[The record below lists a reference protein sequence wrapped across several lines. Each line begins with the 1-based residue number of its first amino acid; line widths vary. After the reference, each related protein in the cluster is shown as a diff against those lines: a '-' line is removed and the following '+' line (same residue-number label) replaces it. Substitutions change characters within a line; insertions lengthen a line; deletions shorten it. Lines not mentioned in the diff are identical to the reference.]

1 VLKHAFTLATATL
14 MVLSI
19 AAAAAE
25 GQSCDHGLWTCSSDS
40 SGTRL
45 DISATETRPGNQG
58 SSNTSNN
65 NSNNSNSNN
74 WSPNQGGGAPA
85 EPEFEREYYEVNYP
99 NGAPGDN
106 LCTTDRL
113 CDVNLLTPEEE
124 EQQEADEAVEP
135 VASVDD
141 ITLEDLASFRP
152 VTPDL
157 TGEPLGF
164 GVVGAPTNRIAS
176 AETHEFPATI
186 LGLNVTVRFVPEQY
200 TFDNGDGTSITTS
213 TGGTTW
219 DAIDAAQFAP
229 TDTTH
234 TYREPGD
241 YDIGLTVDYAPYV
254 TLNPAGSWLRVP
266 GYITATAPTYSIQ
279 VVEAHT
285 ALVDQTCIENPRGP
299 GC

>member
-1 VLKHAFTLATATL
+1 MLSA
-14 MVLSI
+14 SI
-19 AAAAAE
+19 AIVVAIALPVTVGSMDVRPAGCQPKLVE
-25 GQSCDHGLWTCSSDS
+25 LGICGSITDS
-40 SGTRL
+40 GDQLNLTVT
-45 DISATETRPGNQG
+45 DTRPGNQG
-58 SSNTSNN
+58 SSND
-65 NSNNSNSNN
+65 NSNNSSNTG

-85 EPEFEREYYEVNYP
+85 EPEFDREYYEVNYP

-106 LCTTDRL
+106 LCTTDRF

-124 EQQEADEAVEP
+124 EAEEEAAEP
-135 VASVDD
+135 VASIED
-141 ITLEDLASFRP
+141 ITLQDLASFRP
-152 VTPDL
+152 VTPEL

-200 TFDNGDGTSITTS
+200 TFNNGDGTTTTS
-213 TGGTTW
+213 TTGGTTW

-234 TYREPGD
+234 TYRQPGD
-241 YDIGLTVDYAPYV
+241 YDIGLIVDYAPYV

-285 ALVDQTCIENPRGP
+285 ALVDKTCIENPRGP